1 MQQFKHR
8 DGGSDFGRVS
18 GKANEDRSIIRH
30 VETRKTSDEVSLVT
44 DGEKKNAGVKSSKDG
59 GRTQGRGGS
68 ASPDT
73 SPSEASRKG
82 ARKGISASH
91 ASGKKGRAGGIA
103 EAGRRSGGA
112 VGGKAERS
120 PAASKLTERRKSALS
135 SISPDG
141 KTRSSRGGLPRHKAG
156 SLSLAGGRMER
167 RGRIAKAVK
176 TAEKVGDMAGNEAT
190 SRDWGDEMSGS
201 AAHTAANGAKDVA
214 RKRGREAL
222 KGFRKGFQEGR
233 AAGSAGGRAV
243 AKRAAS
249 KAAIRRA
256 NVRKARKA
264 AQAARAAQKAGTQA
278 ARTAGAGLV
287 KQIVAIVAAGVQ
299 ALVSALGAVLAPL
312 LIAIIA
318 IVLIITLFTS
328 IFSVLSSLSKP
339 RSVGALTG
347 VEAQIARKLREKG
360 FGDVQIAAIIGNGI
374 GESQLNPNA
383 GDNGGAIGIWQLDGG
398 NRTKFENWCNLN
410 HRDPFSADAQIEY
423 MFDVGWWEE
432 QWKENAPVAAA
443 GGYLGKCGVPEDMQR
458 TASREEF
465 LAETDIK
472 RATYF
477 WMACWEIC
485 VPETSHYATDVNRL
499 ANAERV
505 LDALRSAGNLNTGD
519 LAGVVNAARAIAA
532 SDTKYDDGN
541 GTGNEPP
548 DLGGTYTCSGLVYR
562 AFTEAGLWCPPS
574 QNLKYGENS
583 QAWQVLNNNPVS
595 NYWDAEPGWVLIWS
609 CSGAGS
615 GTTDHAAIYT
625 GDGMMVDATPN
636 FDGVAEH
643 PVADMMGGW
652 AEFLGAA
659 PIPQDG
665 HEE

>member
-8 DGGSDFGRVS
+8 DGGGDFGRVS

-328 IFSVLSSLSKP
+328 IFSVLSSVRQNRAKGASLEGMPNWVTYDLALACMEEHDKHGYPAGALLGQMIIENGAGDEGSSLGSEYHNYGGVKYAGYDYGGLIIGSTSMLTFERDKEGGYYQTYAEFAVFRDDAAFMEYRCEHLLAQDNYTSVP
-339 RSVGALTG
+339 DYQRALQTNDSALFLRALGEGGYYTASQDEYVASFESLCDTYPLLVEMDQITTAEFKDKYDPAKHPSYSGGGADYASAEDWQKRIVDCCHSVGSPGAGLCAMW
-347 VEAQIARKLREKG
+347 VSQ
-360 FGDVQIAAIIGNGI
+360 VYSAAGMGYPMGNGN
-374 GESQLNPNA
+374 SMLA
-383 GDNGGAIGIWQLDGG
+383 G
-398 NRTKFENWCNLN
+398 
-410 HRDPFSADAQIEY
+410 Y
-423 MFDVGWWEE
+423 
-432 QWKENAPVAAA
+432 
-443 GGYLGKCGVPEDMQR
+443 
-458 TASREEF
+458 
-465 LAETDIK
+465 
-472 RATYF
+472 
-477 WMACWEIC
+477 
-485 VPETSHYATDVNRL
+485 ETSSDFSQIKVGQIVSAQYGSN
-499 ANAERV
+499 
-505 LDALRSAGNLNTGD
+505 SPAGN
-519 LAGVVNAARAIAA
+519 
-532 SDTKYDDGN
+532 
-541 GTGNEPP
+541 
-548 DLGGTYTCSGLVYR
+548 TYGHV
-562 AFTEAGLWCPPS
+562 G
-574 QNLKYGENS
+574 
-583 QAWQVLNNNPVS
+583 
-595 NYWDAEPGWVLIWS
+595 
-609 CSGAGS
+609 
-615 GTTDHAAIYT
+615 IYV
-625 GDGMMVDATPN
+625 GDGMIMDNTGSIETQPLS
-636 FDGVAEH
+636 DWIS
-643 PVADMMGGW
+643 DYSRGW
-652 AEFLGAA
+652 VVYGW
-659 PIPQDG
+659 PW
-665 HEE
+665 